1 MSQPSVAPHNAPL
14 HDADQLPVRPPDLML
29 GRDSDIAAVH
39 LALKANRP
47 ILLYGA
53 PGSGKSALSAAVAA
67 ERAGAE
73 GGVLWLDLAE
83 DSLRSLLA
91 RVARAYGAVLLPD
104 GDPAQHIVIVRD
116 LLRARSPL
124 IVLDGVVNL
133 PAARA
138 FVQACCADLP
148 VLLTHTQRGVGPWES
163 HAVEPLTHDD
173 SEALLILLS
182 GPEVDADVGEINRV
196 ADATGGYPLAIT
208 IAGHALATSGV
219 TPEDF
224 RAQLPVLPRGAVNR
238 MLAVILAAYRLLPPA
253 LQAATLLLGTTFGAG
268 ASEALLAE
276 VAEAPAET
284 LRLALRQ
291 LVKRGFAASYPVYGE
306 MTYRAHE
313 LVRHFVTAFLRGN
326 NQLDALR
333 ARQLAGL
340 MRYVRQQTATNDPD
354 RHNRLAAEIGAV
366 LAAARYAA
374 RHGRTEQLEELVLR
388 LDPSGDDD
396 FAAARGFQTEL
407 KWLWHLLDEPQ
418 AANMPL
424 LAWAHEPVEEE
435 VTGPDERPPLPQED
449 SPAAEAAPPVEP
461 AADSE
466 GEAEAGPDMEPEPE
480 IEPMAE
486 EQDTLPAGLD
496 YATGIEPLDEA
507 GAAFED
513 LASVLEHIAEAP
525 IEEFAED
532 QAEELAEEPE
542 TLEEPPEAA
551 AGIEA
556 EPGIEAQA
564 VASFEVEDEPEVE
577 AETWAEMPSS
587 LAEDAAPPPSM
598 PEESPA
604 PVSRAEAARLRHL
617 AQGADGEPDIESR
630 IAYYAQALDAYHA
643 NGNVSDELAALEALA
658 ALSLERSDYENV
670 LNYVD
675 RGMALADQLN
685 DPLREGKLL
694 MLLGELQ
701 AQLGRTE
708 GAEIAFQ
715 EAIRALRPSDAWL
728 EIGQVL
734 NKLATLYLD
743 TGRPEDAIAVL
754 EQAVPIFE
762 RVQRADWL
770 AKALEMLGE
779 AHASLLDW
787 PSARRAYY
795 RAVELVRAA
804 GDQRQT
810 FDVLSR
816 LGGVLEESGDYAAAQ
831 SVYRHALHFAF
842 ELDDQLSIGET
853 LVALARMLMN
863 DTVQLNRVVQL
874 LEEATERLP
883 DSSEARRLLSR
894 ARTRQERLTSAGVT
908 LMLPENSVRD
918 YASVS
923 MDEDS

>member
-14 HDADQLPVRPPDLML
+14 HDPDQLPVRPPDLML

-53 PGSGKSALSAAVAA
+53 PGSGKSALAAAVAA

-104 GDPAQHIVIVRD
+104 SDQAQHIAIVRD
-116 LLRARSPL
+116 LLRAQRPL

-138 FVQACCADLP
+138 FVEACCADLP
-148 VLLTHTQRGVGPWES
+148 VLLTHAHRGVGPWET

-173 SEALLILLS
+173 GEALLILLS
-182 GPEVDADVGEINRV
+182 GPDVDADVGEINRV
-196 ADATGGYPLAIT
+196 AGATGGYPLAIT
-208 IAGHALATSGV
+208 VAGHALATSGV

-224 RAQLPVLPRGAVNR
+224 RAQLPDLPRGAVNR

-253 LQAATLLLGTTFGAG
+253 LQGTTLLLGTTFGAG

-276 VAEAPAET
+276 VAETPAET
-284 LRLALRQ
+284 LRPALRQ

-306 MTYRAHE
+306 PAYRAHE
-313 LVRHFVTAFLRGN
+313 LVRHFAKAFLRGN
-326 NQLDALR
+326 DQLDALR
-333 ARQLAGL
+333 ARQLSGL
-340 MRYVRQQTATNDPD
+340 VRYVKQQTAANDPA
-354 RHNRLAAEIGAV
+354 RHDRLAAEIGAV

-418 AANMPL
+418 AASMPL
-424 LAWAHEPVEEE
+424 LAWAHEPVAEDVIEP
-435 VTGPDERPPLPQED
+435 GERPPSPQEAP
-449 SPAAEAAPPVEP
+449 PAAEAVPPIELEAEPEAESEAEPEVEP
-461 AADSE
+461 M
-466 GEAEAGPDMEPEPE
+466 PQ
-480 IEPMAE
+480 

-496 YATGIEPLDEA
+496 YATGIEPLDETN
-507 GAAFED
+507 AAYED

-525 IEEFAED
+525 VEEFAEE
-532 QAEELAEEPE
+532 QLEEPAEEPV
-542 TLEEPPEAA
+542 EEPFEATVE
-551 AGIEA
+551 IEA
-556 EPGIEAQA
+556 EPEAQA
-564 VASFEVEDEPEVE
+564 EAPVEIEAEPEPE
-577 AETWAEMPSS
+577 AEASIEIPAPSV
-587 LAEDAAPPPSM
+587 EDAAPPSM
-598 PEESPA
+598 PEEQPAPA
-604 PVSRAEAARLRHL
+604 PVSRAEAARRRHL
-617 AQGADGEPDIESR
+617 AQGAASAPDIESK
-630 IAYYAQALDAYHA
+630 IAYYAQALDTYHA

-715 EAIRALRPSDAWL
+715 EAIRALRPGEAWA

-734 NKLATLYLD
+734 DKLAALYLD

-762 RVQRADWL
+762 RVQQADGL
-770 AKALEMLGE
+770 AGALDKLGE

-787 PSARRAYY
+787 PNARRAYR
-795 RAVELVRAA
+795 RAVALARAA

-831 SVYRHALHFAF
+831 SAYRHALHLAF
-842 ELDDQLSIGET
+842 ELSDQASIGET
-853 LVALARMLMN
+853 LVSLARMLMN
-863 DTVQLNRVVQL
+863 DTIQLNRVVQL
-874 LEEATERLP
+874 LEAAVERLP
-883 DSSEARRLLSR
+883 DSAEARRLLSR

-918 YASVS
+918 YASAS
-923 MDEDS
+923 MDESS